1 MAQMKIHWKRKALTK
16 YKSIILWYKK
26 KMGTSAAG
34 KFMQGINDVVAV
46 LEQNPY
52 MGKEEPGLTRYFLG
66 VVLLHFPYNAY
77 ICLMTD
83 PTLLSL
89 AQIVLP
95 CEVLES
101 FDIVKV
107 ESNETEIHIHL
118 DEKLYETLRKDV
130 HFESKGFIPAVSITD
145 FPIRDHKVILLFR
158 RRKWIDTRT
167 GKSFI
172 LPLKIAAEGTRYSQ
186 EFASFLK
193 ETYGHIP
200 GDLPYT

>member
-1 MAQMKIHWKRKALTK
+1 MFFEPEKC
-16 YKSIILWYKK
+16 
-26 KMGTSAAG
+26 
-34 KFMQGINDVVAV
+34 V
-46 LEQNPY
+46 LYNKP
-52 MGKEEPGLTRYFLG
+52 PCNRLSFGLTRYFLG

>member
-1 MAQMKIHWKRKALTK
+1 MRES
-16 YKSIILWYKK
+16 SIR
-26 KMGTSAAG
+26 MGSPDISWG
-34 KFMQGINDVVAV
+34 VA
-46 LEQNPY
+46 
-52 MGKEEPGLTRYFLG
+52 
-66 VVLLHFPYNAY
+66 LLHFPYNAY

>member
-1 MAQMKIHWKRKALTK
+1 MPKHRLRCVFIIKLNFEEAEWPRRLFRLDFRYAKI
-16 YKSIILWYKK
+16 SINSLISNFFGLIHTKK
-26 KMGTSAAG
+26 KR
-34 KFMQGINDVVAV
+34 
-46 LEQNPY
+46 
-52 MGKEEPGLTRYFLG
+52 LTRYFLG
-66 VVLLHFPYNAY
+66 VALLHFPYNAY

>member
-1 MAQMKIHWKRKALTK
+1 MPLSVKRYQAWCSTI
-16 YKSIILWYKK
+16 SI
-26 KMGTSAAG
+26 
-34 KFMQGINDVVAV
+34 
-46 LEQNPY
+46 
-52 MGKEEPGLTRYFLG
+52 PGRMIGVGSPVSFFHGMCLLFLRLTRYFLG
-66 VVLLHFPYNAY
+66 VALLHFPYNAY

-200 GDLPYT
+200 SDLPYT

>member
-1 MAQMKIHWKRKALTK
+1 MNQKVNVQTEINSLSVNLRQKNKRTNEDYPGLT
-16 YKSIILWYKK
+16 
-26 KMGTSAAG
+26 
-34 KFMQGINDVVAV
+34 VAV
-46 LEQNPY
+46 CQNR
-52 MGKEEPGLTRYFLG
+52 LTRYFLG

-118 DEKLYETLRKDV
+118 DEKLYEPLRKDV

>member
-1 MAQMKIHWKRKALTK
+1 MDEQLLIDGCKR
-16 YKSIILWYKK
+16 
-26 KMGTSAAG
+26 GETSAR
-34 KFMQGINDVVAV
+34 
-46 LEQNPY
+46 
-52 MGKEEPGLTRYFLG
+52 KELYELYAPAMMSVCARYVRDRETGLTRYFMG

>member
-1 MAQMKIHWKRKALTK
+1 
-16 YKSIILWYKK
+16 
-26 KMGTSAAG
+26 
-34 KFMQGINDVVAV
+34 
-46 LEQNPY
+46 
-52 MGKEEPGLTRYFLG
+52 
-66 VVLLHFPYNAY
+66 
-77 ICLMTD
+77 MTD

-130 HFESKGFIPAVSITD
+130 HFESKGFIPAVSIPY
-145 FPIRDHKVILLFR
+145 FLFRDHNVILLFR

-172 LPLKIAAEGTRYSQ
+172 LPLKIASEGTRYSQ